1 MTSIDVTDWA
11 PAKVEGFL
19 TAIKSDQPG
28 IEISVTLRSDGQQQM
43 SMALSDERAS
53 DYVASQ
59 CEVCQSVTV
68 SKVLPLGGIK
78 GRKALQAPSA
88 LGTAGETDDQPKP
101 THDHTNHRNGTEFH

>member
-19 TAIKSDQPG
+19 TAIRSDQPG

-53 DYVASQ
+53 DYVAHQ
-59 CEVCQSVTV
+59 CQVCDAITV
-68 SKVLPLGGIK
+68 AKVLPLDRIK
-78 GRKALQAPSA
+78 GRKALKA
-88 LGTAGETDDQPKP
+88 LGAGEESDGQPER
-101 THDHTNHRNGTEFH
+101 THVHHDHHDHRNGD